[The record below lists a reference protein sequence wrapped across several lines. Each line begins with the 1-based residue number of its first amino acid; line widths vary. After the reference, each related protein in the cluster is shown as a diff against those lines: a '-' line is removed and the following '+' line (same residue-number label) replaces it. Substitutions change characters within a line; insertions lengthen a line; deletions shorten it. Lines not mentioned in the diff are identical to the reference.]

1 MTLPDTSDCLLQKLI
16 PALRNPRY
24 RRTYLDARDC
34 CLRRALA
41 GEPIDVVPLYSH
53 NVTYQSFYRQ
63 GWQSVT
69 EQDIR
74 LAKTVGM
81 SAEVARE
88 KIAKLFREPHAH

>member
-1 MTLPDTSDCLLQKLI
+1 MTSSAASVCLLLKLI

-24 RRTYLDARDC
+24 RRTYLDARDN

-41 GEPIDVVPLYSH
+41 GEAIDVVPLYSH

-88 KIAKLFREPHAH
+88 KIEKLFREPHAH

>member
-1 MTLPDTSDCLLQKLI
+1 MTSPATSVCLLQKLI
-16 PALRNPRY
+16 PELRNPRY
-24 RRTYLDARDC
+24 RRTYFEARNS

-53 NVTYQSFYRQ
+53 NATYQSFYRQ

-81 SAEVARE
+81 SAEVARQ
-88 KIAKLFREPHAH
+88 KIEKLFRESHVH